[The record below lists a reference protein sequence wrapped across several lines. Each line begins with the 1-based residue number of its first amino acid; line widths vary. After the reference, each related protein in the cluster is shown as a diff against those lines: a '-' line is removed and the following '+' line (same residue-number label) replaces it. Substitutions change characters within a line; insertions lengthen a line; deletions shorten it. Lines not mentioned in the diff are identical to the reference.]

1 MNEPESGFRG
11 DHIVHDGES
20 ASRPIEIPSWPF
32 IVLGVLVVARAAIF
46 VLALLVE
53 PWAVAPGRM
62 VPPWA
67 AISQATFFIALAF
80 VLLWYGRSDRR
91 AWVLG
96 VFILDAAATLLE
108 AFIREIP
115 SPSVITWSAL
125 RLRTDA
131 FQAALMWFFASAF
144 PKPAMNRVLAAA
156 MAIGTAGA
164 LALGLWLVIMDSVA
178 RFAGETPN
186 TLSSLAILLQRNS
199 PGESDWYFS
208 LQFLWLLPL
217 LVLMPLKLREAGP
230 DDRRRFVWLMLGIAV
245 GFAPLVVNVFLITF
259 SPRYVQLVPPDNR
272 LRGLIIFL
280 ALTAVPLAAAYAALV
295 QRTLDV
301 RLVIRAALQYVLA
314 RSFIVIVSLSPFVVL
329 LVMVGLNRNRSVA
342 DLLSGSTG
350 VVLLTLTIAGLAAA
364 LGRRRLLSLLDAR
377 FFREQVDARATLL
390 TVAGTVRQATSIDEL
405 RDTLTRSLETAFHPT
420 TILTALAGADDQLHA
435 LDAELPP
442 LSRGSALA
450 QLVAGSNA
458 PFDVE
463 SQSSGIINRLAAPDQ
478 EWLRTSR
485 AATLLPLR
493 GAGDELLG
501 VVALGEKRSELPY
514 NDEDHSL
521 LAAVGSA
528 CGLALDRVLA
538 SARDANVEEGR
549 SADPAARECVE
560 CGLVLAADA
569 SGCVCGGLLQRAA
582 APHTLGDRLRFLQR
596 VGAGGMGV
604 VYRALDLRLQ
614 QPRAVKTL
622 PHVDPVLAS
631 RLRREARAMATV
643 SHRNL
648 ALLYGLEFWRGA
660 PMLVM
665 EFLEGGT
672 LAEHLQRRSLTLRET
687 IDLGTHLADAL
698 GVLHAAGILHR
709 DIKPSNIGYTADGTP
724 RLLDFGLARL
734 LPRGPIETP
743 QAGRVG
749 DSTWSINL
757 STEVGGVRGTPAYLS
772 PQVLTGS
779 PPSASDDLWSLSVT
793 LLEAVTGVNPFRA
806 ANVAATVARVL
817 SETQQVTDATQ
828 LLPPSMQ
835 AFFAHVLGPQ
845 EGRPETASA
854 FAQHLRRCLHKES
867 PDGQVSA

>member
-1 MNEPESGFRG
+1 MNEPESGSRIE
-11 DHIVHDGES
+11 HIAHDGQS

-32 IVLGVLVVARAAIF
+32 IVLGVLVVARATIF
-46 VLALLVE
+46 VLALFVE
-53 PWAVAPGRM
+53 PWAAAPGRM

-67 AISQATFFIALAF
+67 AISQATLFIALAF
-80 VLLWYGRSDRR
+80 VLLRYGRSDRR

-108 AFIREIP
+108 AFVREIA
-115 SPSVITWSAL
+115 SPSAITWLAM

-131 FQAALMWFFASAF
+131 FQAAFMWFFASAF
-144 PKPAMNRVLAAA
+144 PKPTMNRALAAT

-164 LALGLWLVIMDSVA
+164 LALGLGLVTMDSLA
-178 RFAGETPN
+178 RFAGETPSA
-186 TLSSLAILLQRNS
+186 LSSVAAQLQRNS
-199 PGESDWYFS
+199 PGESDWYFT
-208 LQFLWLLPL
+208 LQFLWLMPL

-230 DDRRRFVWLMLGIAV
+230 DDRRRFAWLTLGIAV
-245 GFAPLVVNVFLITF
+245 GFSPLVINVFLITF
-259 SPRYVQLVPPDNR
+259 SDRYVQLVPPDNQV
-272 LRGLIIFL
+272 RGLIIFL

-301 RLVIRAALQYVLA
+301 RLVVRAALQYVLA
-314 RSFIVIVSLSPFVVL
+314 RSFIVIISLSPFVVL

-342 DLLSGSTG
+342 DLLSGRTG
-350 VVLLTLTIAGLAAA
+350 VVLLTLTVAGLAAA
-364 LGRRRLLSLLDAR
+364 LGRRRLLFLLDAR
-377 FFREQVDARATLL
+377 FFREQVDARTTLL
-390 TVAGTVRQATSIDEL
+390 AVAGTVRQATSIDEL
-405 RDTLTRSLETAFHPT
+405 RETLTRSLETAFHPT

-478 EWLRTSR
+478 EWLRASR

-514 NDEDHSL
+514 SDEDHSL

-528 CGLALDRVLA
+528 CGLALDRVLS
-538 SARDANVEEGR
+538 SARDANLEEGR

-569 SGCVCGGLLQRAA
+569 SACVCGGLLQRAA
-582 APHTLGDRLRFLQR
+582 APHSLGDRLQFLQR

-604 VYRALDLRLQ
+604 VYRAVDLRLQ

-672 LAEHLQRRSLTLRET
+672 LGEQLQRRSLTLRET

-698 GVLHAAGILHR
+698 GVLHGAGILHR
-709 DIKPSNIGYTADGTP
+709 DIKPSNIGYTTDGTP

-734 LPRGPIETP
+734 LPRGPVETP
-743 QAGRVG
+743 HAGRVG

-779 PPSASDDLWSLSVT
+779 PPSPSDDLWSLAVT
-793 LLEAVTGVNPFRA
+793 LLEAVTGANPFRA

-817 SETQQVTDATQ
+817 SETHRVAGAAQ

-835 AFFAHVLGPQ
+835 AFFAEVLGPQ
-845 EGRPETASA
+845 EGRPQTASA
-854 FAQHLRRCLHKES
+854 FTQRLQRCSLKES
-867 PDGQVSA
+867 PNGEVTA